1 MNRWNRIAFTLT
13 ACIAALDSG
22 SAEPQPGVRDFAW
35 VEKRVQ
41 ELEPAAHE
49 RRIDEI
55 GWASDIRH
63 AERLAGEHGR
73 PVFLFTHDGHINTGR
88 C

>member
-1 MNRWNRIAFTLT
+1 MDRCSKFIFA
-13 ACIAALDSG
+13 IAACL
-22 SAEPQPGVRDFAW
+22 AVLEARTAVPQPVARDMAW
-35 VEKRVQ
+35 VEKRIQ
-41 ELEPAAHE
+41 ELQPAARE

-55 GWASDIRH
+55 GWASDIRQ
-63 AERLAGEHGR
+63 AERLAAEHNR

>member
-1 MNRWNRIAFTLT
+1 MSRWTNTVFVVA
-13 ACIAALDSG
+13 ACIAPMLG
-22 SAEPQPGVRDFAW
+22 HSAEPKPEPRDFAW
-35 VEKRVQ
+35 VEKRAQ
-41 ELEPAAHE
+41 ELEPAPRE

-55 GWASDIRH
+55 GWASDIRR
-63 AERLAGEHGR
+63 AERLAGEHSR

>member
-1 MNRWNRIAFTLT
+1 MNHSSLIAF
-13 ACIAALDSG
+13 AMAVWIASLD
-22 SAEPQPGVRDFAW
+22 ARAAAPQPGARDLGW
-35 VEKRVQ
+35 VQQRAQ
-41 ELEPAAHE
+41 EFEPASRE

-55 GWASDIRH
+55 GWASDIRQ
-63 AERLAGEHGR
+63 AERLAAEHRR

>member
-1 MNRWNRIAFTLT
+1 MIRWSKITLTVT
-13 ACIAALDSG
+13 ACIAAMVAG
-22 SAEPQPGVRDFAW
+22 TAEPQPGARDLAW
-35 VEKRVQ
+35 VEKRAQ
-41 ELEPAAHE
+41 ELEPAARE

>member
-1 MNRWNRIAFTLT
+1 MNHWIRIIFTIVASL
-13 ACIAALDSG
+13 AASNAG
-22 SAEPQPGVRDFAW
+22 TAEPKPAARDLAW
-35 VEKRVQ
+35 VEKRVR
-41 ELEPAAHE
+41 ELEPVARE

-55 GWASDIRH
+55 GWASDIRQ
-63 AERLAGEHGR
+63 AERLAGEHSR

>member
-1 MNRWNRIAFTLT
+1 MNLGNRIGFTLA
-13 ACIAALDSG
+13 ACLAALDAG
-22 SAEPQPGVRDFAW
+22 TAEPQPGARDMAW
-35 VEKRVQ
+35 VKKRVQ
-41 ELEPAAHE
+41 ELEPAARE

-55 GWASDIRH
+55 GWASDIRL
-63 AERLAGEHGR
+63 AERLAAENSR